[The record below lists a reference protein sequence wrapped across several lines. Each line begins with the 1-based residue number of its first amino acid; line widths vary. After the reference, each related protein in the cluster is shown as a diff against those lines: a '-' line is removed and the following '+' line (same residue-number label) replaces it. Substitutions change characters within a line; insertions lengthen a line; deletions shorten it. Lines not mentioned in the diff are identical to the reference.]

1 MRRFTS
7 AKVIILFATATLVV
21 IAAYFIANRSI
32 DKLVDTVIESTKPNL
47 VLLKIKEINDDVTN
61 AENGV
66 RIYALTQNPK
76 YLESYQ
82 NLVHTINHKIDTLLI
97 LTKDKKYNTSG
108 IDSISVLMKK
118 KLDLY
123 ESLLGVNYAKFLQNA
138 IGNIASQFPGDDS
151 TLVDSLSKSGKK
163 GIFKKIFGPSKKE
176 LRQKID
182 SVSNENERNK
192 EKFTNLQRAI
202 LGVGNI
208 EKLKLSSQADKE
220 IAMLSKDKQIT
231 WKIQTLIRKVE
242 TDESY
247 NMLQKAEEAK
257 HMAEKTGTM
266 IQSLIFGGS
275 LFLLV
280 LVGLI
285 LYDITKSNSYRKQ
298 LAEAKL
304 VAENLGKNKEEFL
317 AKMSHEIRTPLSSVI
332 GYTER
337 LLSTQLDA
345 KQIGYTNAINNSS
358 EHLLSIVNDILDFTK
373 IESGNIGFEKINFNP
388 EKTVNEVYDALKL
401 KAEEKRLSLV
411 FYTNGISDLILNG
424 DPLRLKQVLF
434 NLVDN
439 AIKFTDNGKVEVK
452 CLASQPA
459 LKNGLETADLTF
471 IVKDNGIGIPEEKTK
486 TIFTQFSQADT
497 SISRKFGGSGLGLSI
512 SKKIIELQGGTI
524 SVESKLSEGS
534 SFTVHIPYVV
544 VSTTMQGSNTLT
556 NEKSISPDTLKK
568 LKGLKIL
575 LAEDVEINR
584 ALQREMMK
592 DFEIDVEEASNGK
605 EVLNKIMNKKFDLLL
620 MDIQMPGMSGIETIK
635 EIRNNIKSSL
645 PAIAITANV
654 MKQDLDRYMEAGFSD
669 YLTKPFKQA
678 ELATKLIKIL
688 EGNNSAFEKSRNED
702 PLTLTNELYNLDE
715 LKQLSG
721 SDPKFSIKMLELFIS
736 NFDETF
742 QLIKTANETNDLQTA
757 GSSAHKLLPS
767 CRQLSANSLV
777 IKLKTLEILC
787 NSKSEKKEIDT
798 VLTEIDQH
806 YIKVKVLLEK
816 ELTVLKT
823 EVA

>member
-21 IAAYFIANRSI
+21 IAAYFIANKSI
-32 DKLVDTVIESTKPNL
+32 TKLVDTVIESTKPNL

-182 SVSNENERNK
+182 SVSTENERNK

-257 HMAEKTGTM
+257 QMAEKTGTM
-266 IQSLIFGGS
+266 IQALIFGGS
-275 LFLLV
+275 LFLLL
-280 LVGLI
+280 LVALI
-285 LYDITKSNSYRKQ
+285 LYDITKSNLYRKQ

-317 AKMSHEIRTPLSSVI
+317 AKMSHEIRTPLNSVI

-337 LLSTQLDA
+337 LFSTQLDT
-345 KQIGYTNAINNSS
+345 KQIGYANAINNSS

-373 IESGNIGFEKINFNP
+373 IESGNIGFEKINFSP
-388 EKTVNEVYDALKL
+388 EKILNEVHDALKL
-401 KAEEKRLSLV
+401 KAQEKKLSLI
-411 FYTNGISDLILNG
+411 FHTNETSDLILNG

-434 NLVDN
+434 NLIDN
-439 AIKFTDNGKVEVK
+439 AIKFTDNGKVAVS
-452 CLASQPA
+452 CLASLPVSR
-459 LKNGLETADLTF
+459 NGLETTDLSF
-471 IVKDNGIGIPEEKTK
+471 IVKDNGIGIPEEKIK

-524 SVESKLSEGS
+524 SVESKLAEGS
-534 SFTVHIPYVV
+534 TFTVHIPYEV
-544 VSTTMQGSNTLT
+544 VSPSLQKENAFI
-556 NEKSISPDTLKK
+556 NKKSVFSDPLKV
-568 LKGLKIL
+568 LKGVKIL

-584 ALQREMMK
+584 TLQIEMMK
-592 DFEIDVEEASNGK
+592 DFEIDVEEASNGN
-605 EVLNKIMNKKFDLLL
+605 EVLTKIRNKKFDLLL
-620 MDIQMPGMSGIETIK
+620 MDIQMPGMGGIETIK

-654 MKQDLDRYMEAGFSD
+654 MKKDLDRYMEAGFND

-678 ELATKLIKIL
+678 DLATKLVQVLTKSNAAFL
-688 EGNNSAFEKSRNED
+688 ESMKED
-702 PLTLTNELYNLDE
+702 HLPLTDELYNLDE
-715 LKQLSG
+715 LKQLSA
-721 SDPKFSIKMLELFIS
+721 SDPKFPIKMLELFIS
-736 NFDETF
+736 NFDDTL
-742 QLIKTANETNDLQTA
+742 QLIKTACEHTDFNTA
-757 GSSAHKLLPS
+757 GSCAHKLLPS

-777 IKLKTLEILC
+777 IKLQSLEILC
-787 NSKSEKKEIDT
+787 NSRAEKKEIAG
-798 VLTEIDQH
+798 VITEIEQQ
-806 YIKVKVLLEK
+806 YKKVKPLLEN
-816 ELTVLKT
+816 ELKNLKT
-823 EVA
+823 EAV